1 MKNILV
7 FIIIVTAHLYSAQE
21 GHAQHINKKS
31 PNILMICVDDLN
43 DFIGSI
49 GNRDAITP
57 NIDQLVSDGT
67 LFDNAHCQAPLCGPS
82 RASIMTG
89 LRPSST
95 GIYGMIADNDLK
107 DANKRTQSTEFLH
120 QYFKNFGYYMMG
132 VGKIFHHHMP
142 DGILDESGGASS
154 YGPSLPKRKNWDKK
168 GTATDWAPFPE
179 QDDQMPDDAAVK
191 WTVERLK
198 RSYDKPF
205 FLTVGFIRPHVPWYV
220 PKKWFDLYDP
230 AKLNLPPF
238 LKDDLADLPPISE
251 KVNGFSPMPSTE
263 WAIENNQWRNI
274 IQAYLACVSYT
285 DHNVG
290 TVLKALKES
299 GHAANTIVV
308 LWSDHGYRLGEK
320 NTFAKQC
327 LWDRATK
334 APLVFSGP
342 GIPKGARIS
351 QPVELLSLYPTLT
364 DLCGLPDNVKN
375 EGLSLKPFFHNPNMK
390 WNHHA
395 LTTWGRNNHSIKTK
409 DYRYIHYED
418 GSEEL
423 YALKSDPNEWYN
435 LSGNKAYLKIM
446 QQLKKLLPVINE
458 KWAKASAY
466 DATEYLKNQ
475 KLEQGVK

>member
-1 MKNILV
+1 MQKFYPQIILFV
-7 FIIIVTAHLYSAQE
+7 LLCSGHIALAQ
-21 GHAQHINKKS
+21 QDKKKS

-43 DFIGSI
+43 DFLGCT
-49 GNRDAITP
+49 GNPDAITP
-57 NIDQLVSDGT
+57 NIDLLARSGT
-67 LFDNAHCQAPLCGPS
+67 LFSNAHCQAPLCGPS

-95 GIYGMIADNDLK
+95 GIYGMIGDNQLK
-107 DANKRTQSTEFLH
+107 NANERTRATEFLPE
-120 QYFKNFGYYMMG
+120 YFKNRGYHMMG
-132 VGKIFHHHMP
+132 IGKAFHHHFP
-142 DGILDESGGASS
+142 DGMLDESGGASS
-154 YGPSLPKRKNWDKK
+154 YGPLLAKRKNWDKK
-168 GTATDWAPFPE
+168 GTATDWASFPE
-179 QDDQMPDDAAVK
+179 RDEQMPDDVAVK

-198 RSYDKPF
+198 RAYEKPF

-230 AKLNLPPF
+230 AKLSLPPF

-251 KVNGFSPMPSTE
+251 KVNGFSPTPTTE

-290 TVLKALKES
+290 TVLKALNES

-334 APLVFSGP
+334 APLIFSGP
-342 GIPKGARIS
+342 GIPQGATIS
-351 QPVELLSLYPTLT
+351 EPVELLSLYPTLT
-364 DLCGLPDNVKN
+364 DLCDLPPNVLN
-375 EGLSLKPFFHNPNMK
+375 EGVSLMPFFHSPNIK
-390 WNHHA
+390 WGNHA
-395 LTTWGRNNHSIKTK
+395 LTTWGRNNHSIKTR

-435 LSGNKAYLKIM
+435 LAGNRAYSEVML
-446 QQLKKLLPVINE
+446 QLKKLLPKINE
-458 KWAKASAY
+458 KWSKVSAY
-466 DATEYLKNQ
+466 DASDYLKSQ
-475 KLEQGVK
+475 KLEQGVQ